1 MPEPSLSRL
10 TGTTGFKEVRPVIQA
25 LEGAIYADARS
36 PVVSLPVY
44 SGYAEAGSGF
54 SIDCV
59 LTFGDRSEVFN
70 PVVARN
76 TIDVV
81 NYLWRFLVVKEL
93 PSNSMSKVIRSIN
106 PYSQMT
112 ARVSIYSRLF
122 RSGVSYISRF
132 CVVLKDSVNGL
143 WDNFC
148 SHFKLPLDLVRGVG
162 TAIPTT
168 PIIQV
173 IGVSNGI
180 RT

>member
-10 TGTTGFKEVRPVIQA
+10 TGTTGFKEVLPVIQA
-25 LEGAIYADARS
+25 LEGVIYTDARS

-44 SGYAEAGSGF
+44 TGYAEAGSGF

-59 LTFGDRSEVFN
+59 LTFGGRSEVFN

-81 NYLWRFLVVKEL
+81 NYLGRFLVVKEF
-93 PSNSMSKVIRSIN
+93 PSNPVSKVIRSIN
-106 PYSQMT
+106 PYPQMT
-112 ARVSIYSRLF
+112 ARVSIYSRLV

-132 CVVLKDSVNGL
+132 CVVLKDSMSGL

-148 SHFKLPLDLVRGVG
+148 SHFKLPLDLVRGAVAL
-162 TAIPTT
+162 TTVTPT
-168 PIIQV
+168 IA
-173 IGVSNGI
+173 
-180 RT
+180 